1 MSDAHVFDDLPGFAL
16 GILEAEDSARVA
28 AHVAVCELC
37 KKELAAFEATSAQI
51 TSASVAAS
59 MVVPDATLKD
69 KVIRSVQLSSD
80 QHLAARHAGGQTSI
94 PPRADSP
101 LFGLL
106 EAIQNIFRSPAG
118 VVLGLVTA
126 LALVMLGISN
136 YRLSQQVREYETADS
151 ARYMQVV
158 RLKGTDAAPE
168 ANGYVMVFKEQL
180 HGSLAVT
187 HAPLLGADEQYQIW
201 LVEGGVRISGGV
213 FDVNAD
219 GYGNLMVSADMPLGE
234 FDSFGITVEPRGGS
248 LQPTGVK
255 VMGSE

>member
-1 MSDAHVFDDLPGFAL
+1 MSEPHVFDDLPGLAL
-16 GILEAEDSARVA
+16 GILTAEESARVA
-28 AHVAVCELC
+28 AHVAVCAEC
-37 KKELAAFEATSAQI
+37 RKELAAFEATSAQI
-51 TSASVAAS
+51 AAASVVQSVAA
-59 MVVPDATLKD
+59 PDPGLKD
-69 KVIRSVQLSSD
+69 KVIRRVQLSSD
-80 QHLAARHAGGQTSI
+80 QRLADRRERGQTSL

-136 YRLSQQVREYETADS
+136 YRLSQQVRDYETADS

-180 HGSLAVT
+180 YGSLAVT
-187 HAPLLGADEQYQIW
+187 HAPVLGADEQYQIW
-201 LVEGGVRISGGV
+201 LIEGGVRISGGV

-234 FDSFGITVEPRGGS
+234 FDAFGITVEPRGGS
-248 LQPTGVK
+248 LQPTGEK
-255 VMGSE
+255 VLSSE

>member
-37 KKELAAFEATSAQI
+37 QKELAAFEATSAQI
-51 TSASVAAS
+51 AAASVDA
-59 MVVPDATLKD
+59 PDPSLKD
-69 KVIRSVQLSSD
+69 KVIRSVQQSSG
-80 QHLAARHAGGQTSI
+80 QHLEARQAGGQTFI

-136 YRLSQQVREYETADS
+136 YRLSQQVREYETAES
-151 ARYMQVV
+151 ASYMQVV
-158 RLKGTDAAPE
+158 RLKSTDAAPE
-168 ANGYVMVFKEQL
+168 ANGYVMVFKEQRY
-180 HGSLAVT
+180 GSFAVT
-187 HAPLLGADEQYQIW
+187 HAPVLGADEQYQIW
-201 LVEGGVRISGGV
+201 LIEDGKRISGGV

-255 VMGSE
+255 VMGN